1 MLSQVLL
8 DKLRDRPYK
17 QPVPASDIESVYA
30 DIGRR
35 IQGRRNKIGMT
46 QETLGSQLKPKVTRA
61 SIANIEGGKQRILAH
76 TLLQL
81 AKTLDVEI
89 VELFPNDKRQ
99 IAPARHVEAELSKK
113 LKLPRQKIRTLT
125 AQLKASKREE
135 NV

>member
-1 MLSQVLL
+1 MLDNGS
-8 DKLRDRPYK
+8 RRPYK
-17 QPVPASDIESVYA
+17 QPVPANDIEPVYA

-46 QETLGSQLKPKVTRA
+46 QETLGSKLKPKVTRA

-81 AKTLDVEI
+81 AETLDVEI
-89 VELFPNDKRQ
+89 AELFSKDRKQ
-99 IAPARHVEAELSKK
+99 ITPAIHVEAELAKK
-113 LKLPRQKIRTLT
+113 LNLPQQKIKKLT

-135 NV
+135 DA